1 MPRKKDSQYQVPFL
15 NLSTENINTAPLQ
28 YGLHHSFTDKNK
40 YVKRNV
46 AVELE
51 TLARVLDAHVTH
63 TENESFHEYLCPA
76 TNIITKNVYSDVD
89 NNYKSLS
96 NLINNKSIVILAA
109 EKETCAVTLNR
120 KDYQNKVNNM
130 ITESIAERKYIETVD
145 NTHKDLKRFQD
156 FLYCNLYKHE
166 QYENIRPKSN
176 QPGRFFATAKTHKFN
191 SINDITLDQLYLR
204 PIIDHYPRPLSKNK
218 YSIDDALTFPDLFRN
233 VEESDDYQDA
243 SYDVKKFIH
252 EYSS

>member
-1 MPRKKDSQYQVPFL
+1 M
-15 NLSTENINTAPLQ
+15 
-28 YGLHHSFTDKNK
+28 
-40 YVKRNV
+40 
-46 AVELE
+46 
-51 TLARVLDAHVTH
+51 
-63 TENESFHEYLCPA
+63 
-76 TNIITKNVYSDVD
+76 D

-109 EKETCAVTLNR
+109 EKETCTVTLNR

-204 PIIDHYPRPLSKNK
+204 PIRDHYPRPLSKNK